1 LKRSKRLRDE
11 IADVSDMDA
20 ASQFE
25 EFERAL
31 AARLTNLTE
40 DQILA
45 VKEFVQQ
52 VGGIESA
59 RLVIE
64 SLEKL
69 KPAA

>member
-1 LKRSKRLRDE
+1 
-11 IADVSDMDA
+11 MDF
-20 ASQFE
+20 QFE

-45 VKEFVQQ
+45 VKQFVQQ
-52 VGGIESA
+52 VGGFDNA

-64 SLEKL
+64 SLEKF

>member
-1 LKRSKRLRDE
+1 
-11 IADVSDMDA
+11 MDAA

-45 VKEFVQQ
+45 VKEFVGQ
-52 VGGIESA
+52 VDGIENA

-64 SLEKL
+64 SLEKF

>member
-1 LKRSKRLRDE
+1 
-11 IADVSDMDA
+11 MDF
-20 ASQFE
+20 QFE

-45 VKEFVQQ
+45 VNEFVQQ
-52 VGGIESA
+52 VGGIENT
-59 RLVIE
+59 RRVIE
-64 SLEKL
+64 SLEKF